1 MFMLFWMRYICFL
14 LLSDVNCCATVCIII
29 LLISRLCCV
38 LSEKVKMDKV
48 EEEFMQSEDTN
59 RRSTQDQ
66 KQIIVGICAMAK
78 KTKSKPMQEIL
89 NRLDMFEYISIDVF
103 DESVILNSPVSEWPH
118 CDCLISFHS
127 TDLGFPLQKALE
139 YTELRQPFLINDL
152 QAQFNLQDRRIV
164 YKMLQQNGIETPRYA
179 VCDRSSGKGCH
190 FEEYEDHIVVGN
202 EVFHKPFVE
211 KPVDAEDH
219 NIHIYYPSSAG
230 GGCQKL
236 FRKIGNRSSQYS
248 TQSCVRR
255 AGSYLYE
262 DFMPTDGTDVK
273 VYTVGADYA
282 HAEARKSPA
291 LDGKVERDSEGK
303 EVRFP
308 VILSAKEKLIARQV
322 CLAFKQTVCGFDFLR
337 AHGKSF
343 VCDVNGFSF
352 VKNSMKYYDDCAK
365 VLGNIIMRDLAPQF
379 HIPWSI
385 TTDAEDIP
393 IVPTTSG
400 TMMEL
405 RCVIAVVRHGDRT
418 PKQKMK
424 MEVRHQKFFDLF
436 TKYNGHK
443 TGKLKLK
450 RPKQLQ
456 EVLDVARSLLADS
469 DTIVKEKLNKLEQL
483 KSVLEMYGH
492 FSGINRKVQ
501 FKYLSTRTMTSSSED
516 DLQCYSGPSLL
527 LILKWGGE
535 LTPAGRRQAE
545 ELGQAFRCMY
555 PGGQGDYAGFPGC
568 GLLRLHSTYRHD
580 LKIYASDEGRVQ
592 MTAAAFAKGLLALE
606 GELTPILVQMVKS
619 ANMNGLLD
627 NEGDNLSDC
636 QQKVKA
642 KLQDL
647 LNKRATLTDD
657 DFKQI
662 VPLQSSS
669 VLKAIRFVGNPNEK
683 CTKIYNH
690 MQSLTS
696 QMKKLL
702 SQKDKGMHSLYHNES
717 LEIMLQRWAKLE
729 RDFKMKNGSFDISKI
744 PDIYD
749 CIKYD
754 LQHNRNLGLDKSID
768 LYRDSKSLADV
779 VIPQEYGI
787 SRNEKLEIALGYCVP
802 LLRKMRVDLQRN
814 LDEDTYRLNPRYSRG
829 VLSPGRHVRTRLYF
843 TSESHIHS
851 LLTVL
856 QYGGLCNEKE
866 DSQWKGAM
874 EYVDAV
880 SELNYM
886 TQIVIMLYEDPNE
899 DPQSEK
905 RFHIELHFSAGA
917 KGNQPEEDFPQ
928 GGGFRP
934 GSKPPSRA
942 HSPVT
947 KSPERKQD
955 ANDNLKSEDKKRPL
969 FYTDS
974 EEEESDED
982 DVINDDGG
990 DEDEDEDLKNTSNAV
1005 RAFLRTSK
1013 PHRSAPPPAVHI
1025 RQPEQSRKYSAR
1037 TLRPQAN
1044 DDHYAMNPLRPY
1056 EFKGGLGSRSKLF
1069 SNRVLTS
1076 ASASASF
1083 PNLNKKK
1090 NTPKIDSAEDTNE
1103 ASASSIRPLETLH
1116 NSLSLKQMN
1125 DFLDKVVLMDIQN
1138 SSTETN
1144 MAAPTHEPSF
1154 NAFVPMK
1161 VRPNEYEA
1169 VGVEVEEVKKTN

>member
-1 MFMLFWMRYICFL
+1 MDDSNTPTDDFD
-14 LLSDVNCCATVCIII
+14 SDIDNFN
-29 LLISRLCCV
+29 
-38 LSEKVKMDKV
+38 D
-48 EEEFMQSEDTN
+48 FHQ
-59 RRSTQDQ
+59 Q

-89 NRLDMFEYISIDVF
+89 NRLQLFEYIHINIF
-103 DESVILNSPVSEWPH
+103 DEDDVMNKPVSEWPH
-118 CDCLISFHS
+118 CDCLISFQS
-127 TDLGFPLQKALE
+127 SGFPLKKAVE

-152 QAQFNLQDRRIV
+152 ETQFAIQDRREV
-164 YKMLQQNGIETPRYA
+164 YNILRKNGIETPRYA
-179 VCDRSSGKGCH
+179 LCDRSTGKGGN

-211 KPVDAEDH
+211 KPIDAEDH

-255 AGSYLYE
+255 TGSYIYE

-400 TMMEL
+400 SMMEL
-405 RCVIAVVRHGDRT
+405 RCVIAIIRHGDRT

-456 EVLDVARSLLADS
+456 EVLDVARWLLVEPNA
-469 DTIVKEKLNKLEQL
+469 ILKEKQHKVEQL

-501 FKYLSTRTMTSSSED
+501 FKYMSSSRNVTSSSED
-516 DLQCYSGPSLL
+516 DQQSYSGPSLL

-535 LTPAGRRQAE
+535 LTPAGRMQAE
-545 ELGQAFRCMY
+545 ELGRAFRCMY

-636 QQKVKA
+636 QQKVKT
-642 KLQDL
+642 KLQEL
-647 LNKRATLTDD
+647 LNKKGAITEEDI
-657 DFKQI
+657 KQI
-662 VPLQSSS
+662 APLPSQSIN
-669 VLKAIRFVGNPNEK
+669 KAISYLSNPLEK
-683 CTKIYNH
+683 CAQMYKL
-690 MQSLTS
+690 MKSFTS
-696 QMKKLL
+696 QLRAKVA
-702 SQKDKGMHSLYHNES
+702 SVSDKVQLYHNES
-717 LEIMLQRWAKLE
+717 LEVMLQRWTKLE
-729 RDFKMKNGSFDISKI
+729 RDFKLKDDTYDISKI

-754 LQHNRNLGLDKSID
+754 LQHNGALMVEYAE
-768 LYRDSKSLADV
+768 LYKISKALADV
-779 VIPQEYGI
+779 VIPQEYGMTK
-787 SRNEKLEIALGYCVP
+787 SEKLEIALGFCVP
-802 LLRKMRVDLQRN
+802 LLKKIKVDLQRN
-814 LDEDTYRLNPRYSRG
+814 LEEDTYRLNPRYSRG

-851 LLTVL
+851 LLTAL
-856 QYGGLCNEKE
+856 QYGALCDIEIDE
-866 DSQWKGAM
+866 QWKRAM

-886 TQIVIMLYEDPNE
+886 TQIVIMLYEDPSE
-899 DPQSEK
+899 PPQSEK
-905 RFHIELHFSAGA
+905 RFHIELHFSPGA
-917 KGNQPEEDFPQ
+917 KGTQPDDSFPQ

-934 GSKPPSRA
+934 SSRPPSRA
-942 HSPVT
+942 RELHNLNTESHLTSLADPLSDSVHLSSMLHTAVVLVSHVAARHASSVLNPVIS
-947 KSPERKQD
+947 K
-955 ANDNLKSEDKKRPL
+955 A
-969 FYTDS
+969 
-974 EEEESDED
+974 
-982 DVINDDGG
+982 IN
-990 DEDEDEDLKNTSNAV
+990 EA
-1005 RAFLRTSK
+1005 
-1013 PHRSAPPPAVHI
+1013 
-1025 RQPEQSRKYSAR
+1025 
-1037 TLRPQAN
+1037 
-1044 DDHYAMNPLRPY
+1044 
-1056 EFKGGLGSRSKLF
+1056 RSKFFL
-1069 SNRVLTS
+1069 V
-1076 ASASASF
+1076 
-1083 PNLNKKK
+1083 NKKHK
-1090 NTPKIDSAEDTNE
+1090 SYKLGIDGHSMAP
-1103 ASASSIRPLETLH
+1103 SIRPLETLH

-1125 DFLDKVVLMDIQN
+1125 DFLDKVVQV
-1138 SSTETN
+1138 
-1144 MAAPTHEPSF
+1144 SF
-1154 NAFVPMK
+1154 LIL
-1161 VRPNEYEA
+1161 
-1169 VGVEVEEVKKTN
+1169 

>member
-1 MFMLFWMRYICFL
+1 ME
-14 LLSDVNCCATVCIII
+14 VN
-29 LLISRLCCV
+29 
-38 LSEKVKMDKV
+38 EKKIV
-48 EEEFMQSEDTN
+48 
-59 RRSTQDQ
+59 
-66 KQIIVGICAMAK
+66 VGICAMAK
-78 KTKSKPMQEIL
+78 KTQSKPMQEIL
-89 NRLDMFEYISIDVF
+89 TRLEMFEYISVNVFEERDVI
-103 DESVILNSPVSEWPH
+103 EKPVVEWPH
-118 CDCLISFHS
+118 CDCLISFQS
-127 TDLGFPLQKALE
+127 SGFPLQKALD
-139 YTELRQPFLINDL
+139 YAALRQPFLINDL
-152 QAQFNLQDRRIV
+152 ERQFAIQDRRLV
-164 YKMLQQNGIETPRYA
+164 YKILQQNGIETPRYA
-179 VCDRSSGKGCH
+179 VCDRNFGRENN

-255 AGSYLYE
+255 SGSYIYE

-273 VYTVGADYA
+273 VYTVGAEYA

-322 CLAFKQTVCGFDFLR
+322 CLAFEQTVCGFDFLR

-385 TTDAEDIP
+385 PTDAEDIP
-393 IVPTTSG
+393 FVPTTSG

-405 RCVIAVVRHGDRT
+405 RCVIAVIRHGDRT

-456 EVLDVARSLLADS
+456 EVLDVARWLLAEPGA
-469 DTIVKEKLNKLEQL
+469 IIEEKHHKVEQL

-501 FKYLSTRTMTSSSED
+501 FKWRNPNRSLFSSSED
-516 DLQCYSGPSLL
+516 DQNYCGPSLL

-535 LTPAGRRQAE
+535 LTPAGRSQAE
-545 ELGQAFRCMY
+545 KLGQAFRCMY
-555 PGGQGDYAGFPGC
+555 PGGHGDYAGYPGC

-627 NEGDNLSDC
+627 NEGDSASEC

-642 KLQDL
+642 KLQEV
-647 LNKRATLTDD
+647 LNKPGPVSTEDISR
-657 DFKQI
+657 I
-662 VPLQSSS
+662 VPLNSQSI
-669 VLKAIRFVGNPNEK
+669 LKAIKYLENPQEK
-683 CTKIYNH
+683 CRKIYKLMKN
-690 MQSLTS
+690 LTS
-696 QMKKLL
+696 QVNQKLAADRG
-702 SQKDKGMHSLYHNES
+702 KDHRLYHNES
-717 LEIMLQRWAKLE
+717 LEIMLQRWTKLE
-729 RDFKMKNGSFDISKI
+729 RDFKIKQHMFDISKI

-754 LQHNRNLGLDKSID
+754 LQHNSNLQLVNSTE
-768 LYRDSKSLADV
+768 LYTISKTLADV

-787 SRNEKLEIALGYCVP
+787 TKLEKMEIALGYCVP
-802 LLRKMRVDLQRN
+802 LLRKIRVDLQRN

-856 QYGGLCNEKE
+856 QYGGLCDVNNDE
-866 DSQWKGAM
+866 QWKGAM

-886 TQIVIMLYEDPNE
+886 TQIVIMLYEDPNK
-899 DPQSEK
+899 DQHSEN
-905 RFHIELHFSAGA
+905 RFHIELHFSPGA
-917 KGNQPEEDFPQ
+917 KGNSQDEDFPQ

-934 GSKPPSRA
+934 SSQPPSRA
-942 HSPVT
+942 HSP
-947 KSPERKQD
+947 
-955 ANDNLKSEDKKRPL
+955 
-969 FYTDS
+969 
-974 EEEESDED
+974 
-982 DVINDDGG
+982 I
-990 DEDEDEDLKNTSNAV
+990 NTSSEHSIYKSTESYQSESGNI
-1005 RAFLRTSK
+1005 TQNT
-1013 PHRSAPPPAVHI
+1013 HRKFSARAVHVSNF
-1025 RQPEQSRKYSAR
+1025 QDETYGSR
-1037 TLRPQAN
+1037 
-1044 DDHYAMNPLRPY
+1044 RPY
-1056 EFKGGLGSRSKLF
+1056 ELQGGLGSQSSLF
-1069 SNRVLTS
+1069 SNRVLAGTS
-1076 ASASASF
+1076 ASVPALRTERIF
-1083 PNLNKKK
+1083 ENV
-1090 NTPKIDSAEDTNE
+1090 
-1103 ASASSIRPLETLH
+1103 SSVDQNDEYGQYLVAPPIRPLETLH
-1116 NSLSLKQMN
+1116 NCLSLKQMN
-1125 DFLDKVVLMDIQN
+1125 DFLDKFVKADDSVNLLNN
-1138 SSTETN
+1138 SS
-1144 MAAPTHEPSF
+1144 AAAVQSDHLF
-1154 NAFVPMK
+1154 NSFVPIK
-1161 VRPNEYEA
+1161 VQPNEY
-1169 VGVEVEEVKKTN
+1169 N

>member
-1 MFMLFWMRYICFL
+1 
-14 LLSDVNCCATVCIII
+14 
-29 LLISRLCCV
+29 
-38 LSEKVKMDKV
+38 
-48 EEEFMQSEDTN
+48 
-59 RRSTQDQ
+59 
-66 KQIIVGICAMAK
+66 
-78 KTKSKPMQEIL
+78 EIL
-89 NRLDMFEYISIDVF
+89 NRLQLFEYITILIFEEESI
-103 DESVILNSPVSEWPH
+103 LHKPVTEWPH
-118 CDCLISFHS
+118 CDCLISFQS
-127 TDLGFPLQKALE
+127 SGFPLDKAVE

-152 QAQFNLQDRRIV
+152 ETQFSIQDRREV
-164 YKMLQQNGIETPRYA
+164 YNILRKNGIETPRYA
-179 VCDRSSGKGCH
+179 LCDRSQGKGGN

-211 KPVDAEDH
+211 KPIDAEDH
-219 NIHIYYPSSAG
+219 NINIYYPSSAG

-255 AGSYLYE
+255 TGSYIYE

-291 LDGKVERDSEGK
+291 LDGKVERDSDGK

-322 CLAFKQTVCGFDFLR
+322 CLAFRQTVCGFDFLR
-337 AHGKSF
+337 AHGKSY

-400 TMMEL
+400 SMMEL
-405 RCVIAVVRHGDRT
+405 RCVIAVIRHGDRT

-436 TKYNGHK
+436 TKYNGK
-443 TGKLKLK
+443 PEKLKLK

-456 EVLDVARSLLADS
+456 EVLDIARWLL
-469 DTIVKEKLNKLEQL
+469 VKPNAILNEKQHKIEQL
-483 KSVLEMYGH
+483 KNVLEMYGH

-501 FKYLSTRTMTSSSED
+501 FKYMSSGRSVTSSSED
-516 DLQCYSGPSLL
+516 GKHSSQSYSGPSLL

-535 LTPAGRRQAE
+535 LTPAGRKQAE
-545 ELGQAFRCMY
+545 ELGRAFRCMY
-555 PGGQGDYAGFPGC
+555 PGDYAGFPGC

-636 QQKVKA
+636 QQNRTEAICVRGFRFLKHDFPSVRNHACFESGIIIAPLTSKSIKKA
-642 KLQDL
+642 MHYLANPVEKCERMYTLMKSFTAQL
-647 LNKRATLTDD
+647 RTKMNTNPNKSKMAKKYCKT
-657 DFKQI
+657 I
-662 VPLQSSS
+662 VVSS
-669 VLKAIRFVGNPNEK
+669 V
-683 CTKIYNH
+683 
-690 MQSLTS
+690 Q
-696 QMKKLL
+696 
-702 SQKDKGMHSLYHNES
+702 LYHNES
-717 LEIMLQRWAKLE
+717 LEVMLQRWTKLE
-729 RDFKMKNGSFDISKI
+729 RDFKLKNDHYDISKI

-754 LQHNRNLGLDKSID
+754 LQHNGTLMVEYAE
-768 LYRDSKSLADV
+768 LYTISKALADV
-779 VIPQEYGI
+779 VIPQEYGMTK
-787 SRNEKLEIALGYCVP
+787 SEKLDIALGFCVP
-802 LLRKMRVDLQRN
+802 LLKKIKVDLQRN
-814 LDEDTYRLNPRYSRG
+814 LEEDTYRLNPRIFSVSACSEFFLPNICIQPINLLYSSTLLSDFSMTRPPASNLFPHTFSW

-856 QYGGLCNEKE
+856 QYGALCDVSSEFRVLLLH
-866 DSQWKGAM
+866 DLAM

-899 DPQSEK
+899 HPQSEK
-905 RFHIELHFSAGA
+905 RFHIELHFSPGA
-917 KGNQPEEDFPQ
+917 
-928 GGGFRP
+928 
-934 GSKPPSRA
+934 
-942 HSPVT
+942 
-947 KSPERKQD
+947 
-955 ANDNLKSEDKKRPL
+955 
-969 FYTDS
+969 
-974 EEEESDED
+974 
-982 DVINDDGG
+982 
-990 DEDEDEDLKNTSNAV
+990 
-1005 RAFLRTSK
+1005 
-1013 PHRSAPPPAVHI
+1013 
-1025 RQPEQSRKYSAR
+1025 
-1037 TLRPQAN
+1037 
-1044 DDHYAMNPLRPY
+1044 
-1056 EFKGGLGSRSKLF
+1056 
-1069 SNRVLTS
+1069 
-1076 ASASASF
+1076 
-1083 PNLNKKK
+1083 
-1090 NTPKIDSAEDTNE
+1090 
-1103 ASASSIRPLETLH
+1103 
-1116 NSLSLKQMN
+1116 
-1125 DFLDKVVLMDIQN
+1125 
-1138 SSTETN
+1138 
-1144 MAAPTHEPSF
+1144 
-1154 NAFVPMK
+1154 
-1161 VRPNEYEA
+1161 
-1169 VGVEVEEVKKTN
+1169 